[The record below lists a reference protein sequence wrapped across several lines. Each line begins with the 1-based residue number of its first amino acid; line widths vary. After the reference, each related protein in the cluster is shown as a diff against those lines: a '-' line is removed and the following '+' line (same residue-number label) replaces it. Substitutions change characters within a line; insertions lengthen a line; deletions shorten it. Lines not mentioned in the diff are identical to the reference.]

1 MYIYTC
7 RVYLEKLEET
17 NEKVLV
23 LNLIQ
28 KKNTSLA
35 HLVQIP
41 QAN

>member
-28 KKNTSLA
+28 KKKYKSRAFSSNTSG
-35 HLVQIP
+35 
-41 QAN
+41 